1 MKRRS
6 LLVLGLILAT
16 TFPRAAA
23 PTIAIDASSS
33 VGKVGRLLY
42 ALMTEEIN
50 HSYDGG
56 LYAELVQNRAFLDN
70 AASPVH
76 WSPVHGDGAAATIAL
91 DKGQPLN
98 AVIGTSLRLD
108 VTQASAGHAAG
119 VANDGYL
126 GIPVRPNT
134 RYRASFFAKA
144 APGFTGP
151 ITVAIESE
159 DGKTTYA
166 TGRVSALTQAW
177 KQHELTLTTTRAEPT
192 AKARL
197 IL

>member
-1 MKRRS
+1 
-6 LLVLGLILAT
+6 
-16 TFPRAAA
+16 
-23 PTIAIDASSS
+23 
-33 VGKVGRLLY
+33 
-42 ALMTEEIN
+42 
-50 HSYDGG
+50 
-56 LYAELVQNRAFLDN
+56 NRALLDD

-119 VANDGYL
+119 VANEGYW

-151 ITVAIESE
+151 LTAAIESE
-159 DGKTTYA
+159 DGKAVYA
-166 TGRVSALTQAW
+166 TGRVSRLTQIWKQYDVALTSS
-177 KQHELTLTTTRAEPT
+177 TVEPT
-192 AKARL
+192 ARARFVL
-197 IL
+197 TTDR